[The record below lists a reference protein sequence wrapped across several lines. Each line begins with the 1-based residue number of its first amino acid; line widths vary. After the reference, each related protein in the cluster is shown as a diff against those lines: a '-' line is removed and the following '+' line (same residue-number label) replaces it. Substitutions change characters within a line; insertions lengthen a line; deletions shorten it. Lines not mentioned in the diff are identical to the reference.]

1 MKVYFS
7 LKTDSGTSI
16 DVLLTNRPRSFQNTA
31 AIETGLSDYHK
42 MILSFF
48 RIHFVRLPPKKVEY
62 RDYKKFDKNN
72 FLFELEHE
80 LLKGEMYKRENDMS
94 TTFTNVVR
102 FVLDK
107 HAPLK
112 TKITRGNQAPF
123 MTKSLSKAIMTRS
136 RLRSKY
142 NKWPS
147 RENFLAFK
155 KAKNNCNNINK
166 KAKKAYFERMN
177 KQGSISSK
185 SFWNTVKPFL
195 TNKGF
200 ITSEDITI
208 KNNEELVT
216 DKSELAEIFNTHY
229 INIVEKSSGIGP
241 SVIGNP
247 NDSLEDSKT
256 VKTIIEEYKNHPSI
270 INIKKQVPHNIEMFH
285 FQKPTVGEI
294 NKIIKSINPKKA
306 TGPDKIPPKIVKL
319 SANVIDSHY
328 TNIIIND
335 IETDC
340 FADNGKTALVRPI
353 YKKKDRQKVE
363 NYRPVSIL
371 NCFSKIYEKY
381 IHEQFKPFMEGF
393 LSQFISAYREN
404 YSSCH
409 VLTRLIENWK
419 DSLDKNFVTGAV
431 LMDLSKAFD
440 CIPHDLLIAKLHAY
454 GISLNAATFIYSYL
468 KRRKQSVKI
477 DDVFSSFQ
485 TLLSGV
491 PQGSVLG
498 PILFN
503 IFLNDLLHI
512 LTKSQLYNFADD
524 NTISA
529 KANNVEDLL
538 KILQE
543 EPELAMKWFRDN
555 NMIVNPDK
563 FQAIILQKGNSNRNK
578 NYNTLAIENIE
589 INTTKSVEL
598 LGLTIDNRLNFEEH
612 ISILCKKASSQL
624 NAISRLQHY
633 MNQKE
638 KEAIINSFI
647 YSNFNYC
654 PLVWHFCSCKSSHK
668 IEQIQKRC
676 LRIILNDHE
685 SDYETLLQKSNKET
699 MNIKRMRSIAIEI
712 FKTINNLNPPFMKE
726 IFVEKVNPK
735 VRPNDIVVKAHSTAT
750 YGDRS
755 LAALGPKIWN
765 SLPESIKSENNYSRF
780 KEYIK
785 TWFGPTCHCTYC
797 KNFTRKT

>member
-1 MKVYFS
+1 
-7 LKTDSGTSI
+7 
-16 DVLLTNRPRSFQNTA
+16 
-31 AIETGLSDYHK
+31 
-42 MILSFF
+42 
-48 RIHFVRLPPKKVEY
+48 
-62 RDYKKFDKNN
+62 
-72 FLFELEHE
+72 
-80 LLKGEMYKRENDMS
+80 
-94 TTFTNVVR
+94 
-102 FVLDK
+102 
-107 HAPLK
+107 
-112 TKITRGNQAPF
+112 
-123 MTKSLSKAIMTRS
+123 
-136 RLRSKY
+136 
-142 NKWPS
+142 
-147 RENFLAFK
+147 
-155 KAKNNCNNINK
+155 
-166 KAKKAYFERMN
+166 
-177 KQGSISSK
+177 
-185 SFWNTVKPFL
+185 
-195 TNKGF
+195 
-200 ITSEDITI
+200 
-208 KNNEELVT
+208 
-216 DKSELAEIFNTHY
+216 
-229 INIVEKSSGIGP
+229 
-241 SVIGNP
+241 
-247 NDSLEDSKT
+247 
-256 VKTIIEEYKNHPSI
+256 
-270 INIKKQVPHNIEMFH
+270 
-285 FQKPTVGEI
+285 
-294 NKIIKSINPKKA
+294 
-306 TGPDKIPPKIVKL
+306 
-319 SANVIDSHY
+319 
-328 TNIIIND
+328 
-335 IETDC
+335 
-340 FADNGKTALVRPI
+340 
-353 YKKKDRQKVE
+353 
-363 NYRPVSIL
+363 
-371 NCFSKIYEKY
+371 
-381 IHEQFKPFMEGF
+381 
-393 LSQFISAYREN
+393 
-404 YSSCH
+404 
-409 VLTRLIENWK
+409 
-419 DSLDKNFVTGAV
+419 
-431 LMDLSKAFD
+431 
-440 CIPHDLLIAKLHAY
+440 
-454 GISLNAATFIYSYL
+454 
-468 KRRKQSVKI
+468 
-477 DDVFSSFQ
+477 
-485 TLLSGV
+485 
-491 PQGSVLG
+491 
-498 PILFN
+498 
-503 IFLNDLLHI
+503 

-543 EPELAMKWFRDN
+543 ESELAVKWFRDN
-555 NMIVNPDK
+555 SMIVNPDK

-598 LGLTIDNRLNFEEH
+598 LGLTIDNRLSFEEH

-712 FKTINNLNPPFMKE
+712 FKTINNLNAPFMKE